1 MEKQIMIKHK
11 NNEISFKIKNIVDC
25 LRLLLISNEKI
36 VCSFRLYPKDFNALR
51 EIKYL
56 EECDKVIKI
65 ESIEDGR
72 GYLDYNVIVYLQNI
86 ESFLTVIE
94 KYELNIMI
102 YCNNVKIFLNDN
114 DGDFIV
120 VNSNHKDYNAI
131 KKLKKQQT

>member
-36 VCSFRLYPKDFNALR
+36 VCGFRLYPKDFNALR

-114 DGDFIV
+114 DGDFIII
-120 VNSNHKDYNAI
+120 NSNHKDYNAI
-131 KKLKKQQT
+131 KKLKK

>member
-120 VNSNHKDYNAI
+120 INSNHKDYNEI

>member
-120 VNSNHKDYNAI
+120 ITYGN
-131 KKLKKQQT
+131 

>member
-120 VNSNHKDYNAI
+120 INSNHKDYNAI